1 MSQAL
6 YRTYRPASWEE
17 VRGQESIVAALRAAI
32 DAQNP
37 AHAYLF
43 AGGRGT
49 GKTTVARIFA
59 RALGCLPDYL
69 YEIDAASN
77 RGIDDIRELREAVR
91 TLPFSSPYKVY
102 IIDEVH
108 MLTKD
113 SFNALLKTLEEPP
126 AHVIFILA
134 TTEPHK
140 LLDTVVSRC
149 QVFTFKK
156 PGIETLSDIVRDIA
170 QKEGYDLDASSAGLI
185 ALLGDGS
192 FRDTLGILQKVIGA
206 SADKKLTRKEV
217 EAITGAPQAEII
229 HALIEAVAY
238 GDGAKGL
245 DAIRTAKESGVAMDV
260 FAKLVLRNLRALL
273 LLRFDPSV
281 KPVLAEDMAEDELAN
296 IEKLAK
302 DAKARVTSGTL
313 RAFIKAEN
321 EIARTFIPELPLELA
336 VMECVGE

>member
-6 YRTYRPASWEE
+6 YRTYRPENWDE
-17 VRGQESIVAALRAAI
+17 VKGQDPIVNALRASITAG
-32 DAQNP
+32 NP

-49 GKTTVARIFA
+49 GKTSVARIFA
-59 RALGCLPDYL
+59 RALGCAPEDM

-91 TLPFSSPYKVY
+91 TMPFRSPYKVY

-134 TTEPHK
+134 TTEIHK

-149 QVFTFKK
+149 QVFVFKK
-156 PGIETLSDIVRDIA
+156 PGMEILKDIVLSVA
-170 QKEGYDLDASSAGLI
+170 KKEGYTLDASSAGLI

-206 SADKKLTRKEV
+206 SADKKLSREEV
-217 EAITGAPQAEII
+217 ETITGAPSSQAVNE
-229 HALIEAVAY
+229 LVSAVAY
-238 GDGAKGL
+238 KDGAKGL
-245 DAIRTAKESGVAMDV
+245 SAIASAKGANVAMDV
-260 FAKLVLRNLRALL
+260 YAKLVLRMMRAVL
-273 LLRFDPSV
+273 LLRFDQSMR
-281 KPVLAEDMAEDELAN
+281 PVLAEDFSEDDMVFAET
-296 IEKLAK
+296 LAK
-302 DAKARVTSGTL
+302 DAKARINSDTL
-313 RAFIKAEN
+313 RAFITASN
-321 EIARTFIPELPLELA
+321 DIPRAFIPELPLELA
-336 VMECVGE
+336 LMDCVGE

>member
-6 YRTYRPASWEE
+6 YRTYRPATWEE
-17 VRGQESIVAALRAAI
+17 VRGQESIVAALQAAI
-32 DAQNP
+32 KTSNP

-59 RALGCLPDYL
+59 KGLGCVPEDI

-140 LLDTVVSRC
+140 LLDTVISRC
-149 QVFTFKK
+149 QVFAFKK
-156 PGIETLSDIVRDIA
+156 PGIETLSTIVRDVA
-170 QKEGYDLDASSAGLI
+170 QKEGYELDASSAGLI

-192 FRDTLGILQKVIGA
+192 FRDTLGMLQKVIGA
-206 SADKKLTRKEV
+206 SADKTLTRKEV
-217 EAITGAPQAEII
+217 EAITGAPQSETIAT
-229 HALIEAVAY
+229 LIEAVAY
-238 GDGAKGL
+238 GDVAKGL
-245 DAIRTAKESGVAMDV
+245 EAIRTAKEGGVAMDV
-260 FAKLVLRNLRALL
+260 FAKLLLRNLRALL
-273 LLRFDPSV
+273 LLRFDSGM
-281 KPVLAEDMAEDELAN
+281 KQVLVEDMAEEELATL
-296 IEKLAK
+296 ETLAK
-302 DAKARVTSGTL
+302 DGSARITADTL
-313 RAFIKAEN
+313 RAFIQAEH
-321 EIARTFIPELPLELA
+321 EISRAFIPELPLELA
-336 VMECVGE
+336 LMDCVVE